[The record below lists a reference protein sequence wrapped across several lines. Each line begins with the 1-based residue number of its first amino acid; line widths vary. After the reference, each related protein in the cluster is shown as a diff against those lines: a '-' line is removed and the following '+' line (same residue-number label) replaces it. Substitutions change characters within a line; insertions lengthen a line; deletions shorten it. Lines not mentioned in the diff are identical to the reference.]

1 MARGAGRKGSAVSAE
16 WVTAVATAG
25 TFVVIAAS
33 AIAALLQLRHTRGS
47 NQIVALTECRETL
60 ESDEFQNAR
69 QFLSLQVPELMKDP
83 EMQRRLERPFF
94 PAELRPA
101 GNVANFFESMGAFVR
116 FNIIDRRIACDLWC
130 GVVVSS
136 WNAML
141 PITRIRRRLDPGI
154 WENFEYL
161 AVLSQE
167 FMDRYPTSYPAGMK
181 RMPIEE
187 PASDG

>member
-1 MARGAGRKGSAVSAE
+1 MSAE
-16 WVTAVATAG
+16 WVTAIATAG

-33 AIAALLQLRHTRGS
+33 ALAALLQLRHTRGS

-60 ESDEFQNAR
+60 ESEEFQNAR
-69 QFLSLQVPELMKDP
+69 QFVSLELPKLMQDP
-83 EMQRRLERPFF
+83 EMERRLELPFF

-116 FNIIDRRIACDLWC
+116 YNIIDRRIACDLWC

-136 WNAML
+136 WNALL
-141 PITRIRRRLDPGI
+141 PVTRIRRKLDPGI

-161 AVLSQE
+161 AVISQE
-167 FMDRYPTSYPAGMK
+167 FMDRHPTSYPSGVR
-181 RMPIEE
+181 RMPMEE
-187 PASDG
+187 SVSS

>member
-1 MARGAGRKGSAVSAE
+1 MSAE

-33 AIAALLQLRHTRGS
+33 AIAALLQLRHMRGS

-60 ESDEFQNAR
+60 ESNEFQDAR
-69 QFLSLQVPELMKDP
+69 AFLTQRVPELMQDP
-83 EMQRRLERPFF
+83 VMQKRLSEPYF

-116 FNIIDRRIACDLWC
+116 FNIIDRNIACDLWC
-130 GVVVSS
+130 GVVVSC
-136 WNAML
+136 WNGML
-141 PITRIRRRLDPGI
+141 PITKVRRKLDPGI

-161 AVLSQE
+161 AVLSEE
-167 FMDRYPTSYPAGMK
+167 FMVRQPTSYPSGMR
-181 RMPIEE
+181 RMNLSE
-187 PASDG
+187 